1 MMECCAPEP
10 GRVPDLD
17 PVVGDER
24 AYRLV
29 LGQPEQDRPR
39 AGRTMQVEDERLRGR
54 LAADLDGSF
63 EDVVRFYQDRLFS
76 FALRVTG
83 NREDAEEVAQDAFV
97 RAYRALSGYPV
108 ERIRALA
115 LRAWLYRITLNV
127 ARNRLR
133 GKKPRMV
140 SLDHPLSVDGDT
152 AWEAPD
158 DPSLRPDALYESSRR
173 RVDMAALVASLPE
186 RYRAPIVLRYVEGL
200 QLDEVARVLDQP
212 LGTTKSHLH
221 RGVNALREALTASRR
236 EGEAPP
242 VSGRRVE
249 APMASRDKHKGVKR

>member
-1 MMECCAPEP
+1 MMDCCAPES
-10 GRVPDLD
+10 GRVPG
-17 PVVGDER
+17 VGPET

-29 LGQPEQDRPR
+29 LGQPEQDRAR
-39 AGRTMQVEDERLRGR
+39 SGRTMVVEDDRLRERL
-54 LAADLDGSF
+54 AEDVDGAF

-97 RAYRALSGYPV
+97 RAYRALCGYPA

-140 SLDHPLSVDGDT
+140 SLDHPLSADGDT

-158 DPSLRPDALYESSRR
+158 DESRRPDALLESARGR
-173 RVDMAALVASLPE
+173 KDMAALVASLPD

-212 LGTTKSHLH
+212 LGTTKSHVH

-236 EGEAPP
+236 TREEAN
-242 VSGRRVE
+242 
-249 APMASRDKHKGVKR
+249 ASRRKPEARNASRNGGARR